1 MKTNVDAPLFGLG
14 VLLALA
20 FTANAA
26 DPPDGVAATVSHD
39 AQVVG
44 ETVKHGAKQVA
55 VAAKEVAH
63 DVATKSKEGA
73 HEVSAAAKRG
83 AEKTKAAV
91 KGAKT
96 DKSDDKPAGSPDKPA
111 Q

>member
-1 MKTNVDAPLFGLG
+1 
-14 VLLALA
+14 
-20 FTANAA
+20 
-26 DPPDGVAATVSHD
+26 
-39 AQVVG
+39 
-44 ETVKHGAKQVA
+44 
-55 VAAKEVAH
+55 VAH

-91 KGAKT
+91 KGAKA
-96 DKSDDKPAGSPDKPA
+96 DKSEDKPANSTDKPA